1 MRTKHIFP
9 YMDRL
14 WTTDVG
20 LTTLVAS
27 LLVYIFVLIPLGE
40 PGWVRF
46 LTNICF
52 SIILVA
58 GAATVSKN
66 RILRMLVYSWGLL
79 TFVFIWVRY
88 LFPQFD
94 LHIVNLYL
102 ALVFLF
108 LLSVL
113 ILGQMFREGPTTSHR
128 IMGGV
133 AVYLI
138 LGVIWFIAYY
148 LIALQMPQVFSFQG
162 FSAPGDSE
170 ALKSHLFYF
179 SFVTLTTIGYGDIVA
194 AHPMV
199 RMLVILEGVVG
210 QLFPAIL
217 IARLVSLQLQSKQ
230 KM

>member
-1 MRTKHIFP
+1 MRMGHIFS
-9 YMDRL
+9 YIGRL

-40 PGWVRF
+40 PAWVRL

-66 RILRMLVYSWGLL
+66 RFLRMLVYSWGCL
-79 TFVFIWVRY
+79 TFVFIWVRH
-88 LFPQFD
+88 LFPQ
-94 LHIVNLYL
+94 LNLL
-102 ALVFLF
+102 FINLGLSLVFLLF
-108 LLSVL
+108 LTVL

-133 AVYLI
+133 AAYLI

-148 LIALQMPQVFSFQG
+148 LIALRMPEAFSFQG
-162 FSAPGDSE
+162 SSASGDSE
-170 ALKSHLFYF
+170 ALRSHLFYF
-179 SFVTLTTIGYGDIVA
+179 SFVTLTTIGYGDIVPV
-194 AHPMV
+194 HPMV

-217 IARLVSLQLQSKQ
+217 IARLVSLQVQSKQ
-230 KM
+230 KT